1 MARQISG
8 VGGSGYFRAMEVTIR
23 PARPEDVP
31 AMLELVRELAVF
43 EKEPEAVT
51 VTEAEMLDAGFG
63 EKPVWWGWVAEG
75 RSDDQM
81 IRGSDDGNAM
91 LVGIAVCYERY
102 STWRGRVGYL
112 EDIVVTD
119 RVRGQG
125 VGEKLFKACAAEC
138 VRRGYHH
145 LTWQVLD
152 WNEGAIRF
160 YKRLGAEL
168 DGEWVN
174 GRLYQEQLQQIA
186 SA

>member
-1 MARQISG
+1 
-8 VGGSGYFRAMEVTIR
+8 MEFTIR
-23 PARPEDVP
+23 RAEPEDVP

-75 RSDDQM
+75 LEESEVGSRKSEVGHRS
-81 IRGSDDGNAM
+81 I
-91 LVGIAVCYERY
+91 VGIAVCYERY

-125 VGEKLFKACAAEC
+125 VGEKLFKACVAEC
-138 VRRGYHH
+138 ARRGYHH

-174 GRLYQEQLQQIA
+174 GRLHFEQLQQLT
-186 SA
+186 